1 RLLLPDAPAAGL
13 SERRRSALS
22 RRRRRLPGLRRS
34 LEPRALSPLRPRADS
49 GSRQGGRRETPR
61 LPARVMNGQNSTPAA
76 NPLPDPRVSIVLAT
90 FNERENILDTIENIF
105 ANLGD
110 SAEVIVVD
118 DDSPDETWRLVE
130 NLNHPR
136 IKVIRRVG
144 TRGLASAFNRG
155 IVESRG
161 TIVGWMDADMCMP
174 PAMLPG
180 MVGHLGTYDVVVG
193 ARYALGGKDDRVWL
207 RVAASRLINGL
218 ATLVLGYG
226 IRDYDS
232 GFVVLR
238 RSVFDKVSIIPT
250 GYGAYFMEFLYNC
263 RRKGLT
269 VLEVPYT
276 FRDRQKG
283 ISKSA
288 PSLVRF
294 LSTGLQY
301 VARIFVARF
310 RHKD

>member
-1 RLLLPDAPAAGL
+1 MNNTDQVPAA
-13 SERRRSALS
+13 
-22 RRRRRLPGLRRS
+22 
-34 LEPRALSPLRPRADS
+34 
-49 GSRQGGRRETPR
+49 
-61 LPARVMNGQNSTPAA
+61 
-76 NPLPDPRVSIVLAT
+76 LPDPRVSIVLAT
-90 FNERENILDTIENIF
+90 FNERENILATISQIF
-105 ANLGD
+105 SNLGD

-130 NLNHPR
+130 NYGHPR
-136 IKVIRRVG
+136 VKLIRRVG

-161 TIVGWMDADMCMP
+161 AVVGWMDADMCMP
-174 PAMLPG
+174 PDMLPG
-180 MVGHLGTYDVVVG
+180 MVALLEKYDIVVG
-193 ARYALGGKDDRVWL
+193 SRYAPGGKDDRTWL
-207 RVAASRLINGL
+207 RVAASRAINGL
-218 ATLVLGYG
+218 ATLVLGRG

-238 RSVFDKVSIIPT
+238 RSVFDKASIIPT

-269 VLEVPYT
+269 VHEVPYT

-288 PSLVRF
+288 PSLLRF
-294 LSTGLQY
+294 LRTGMQY
-301 VARIFVARF
+301 VTRIFVARL
-310 RHKD
+310 RPED